1 MSTELP
7 PNEQPRREETPSPPS
22 GSPEWGW
29 QKQESSWRHQW
40 QWGSSAP
47 WGALFLILLGLIF
60 LASNVGL
67 FDAIERAF
75 NLRFNWWALFLLIPI
90 FSIGMKL
97 INSMQASGGRIT
109 RDARGSLIWLMIM
122 IIVFGALAFNLDWGK
137 IWPFFLIAA
146 GLGTLLAAITD
157 R

>member
-1 MSTELP
+1 MSTDLP
-7 PNEQPRREETPSPPS
+7 PNEQPRREESPPPT
-22 GSPEWGW
+22 GSPTWGW
-29 QKQESSWRHQW
+29 HGQELPRHHRW
-40 QWGSSAP
+40 QRGGSAP

-67 FDAIERAF
+67 FTAIEQVL
-75 NLRFNWWALFLLIPI
+75 NLHFNWWALFLLIPI
-90 FSIGMKL
+90 VSIGARL
-97 INSMQASGGRIT
+97 VNSMQASGGRIT

-146 GLGTLLAAITD
+146 GLGTLLAAVTD